1 MTELEMI
8 QRAKIYME
16 KLAMG
21 INPLDDS
28 PVPEEELINNVRLSR
43 CFTFTAQM
51 LGRMAAVQ
59 NKPAKKRAL
68 LYLDYDKRN
77 QFEYSDVPI
86 TVSEI
91 SRRLNDLITD
101 ERMLRLGSSQITSWL
116 SELELMH
123 SEATPDGKYA
133 RYPTARGKEIG
144 IVVKERTGTQGP
156 YKVVLYN
163 LEAQKF
169 ILDNL
174 DSLID
179 MRNMRAEKRK
189 QPWSANE
196 DDMLKSLIDSKY
208 PLIDITVQLRRSMES
223 ILKRVSELGL
233 DVPSGDT
240 SNK

>member
-43 CFTFTAQM
+43 CFAFSAQM
-51 LGRMAAVQ
+51 LGRLTVMQ

-77 QFEYSDVPI
+77 QFEFSDVPI
-86 TVSEI
+86 PVSEI

-116 SELELMH
+116 SELELMY
-123 SEATPDGKYA
+123 SEATPDGKYS

-144 IVVKERTGTQGP
+144 IFVKERTGTQGP

-208 PLIDITVQLRRSMES
+208 PLIDITVQLRRSRES
-223 ILKRVSELGL
+223 VLKRISELDIDMPFGNT
-233 DVPSGDT
+233 SG
-240 SNK
+240 K

>member
-21 INPLDDS
+21 INPLNDS

-51 LGRMAAVQ
+51 LGRMAVVQ

-123 SEATPDGKYA
+123 SK
-133 RYPTARGKEIG
+133 
-144 IVVKERTGTQGP
+144 
-156 YKVVLYN
+156 
-163 LEAQKF
+163 
-169 ILDNL
+169 
-174 DSLID
+174 
-179 MRNMRAEKRK
+179 K
-189 QPWSANE
+189 Q
-196 DDMLKSLIDSKY
+196 
-208 PLIDITVQLRRSMES
+208 Q
-223 ILKRVSELGL
+223 
-233 DVPSGDT
+233 
-240 SNK
+240 

>member
-1 MTELEMI
+1 MTESEMI
-8 QRAKIYME
+8 KRAKIYME

-21 INPLDDS
+21 INPLNDS
-28 PVPEEELINNVRLSR
+28 PVPEGELINNVRLSR
-43 CFTFTAQM
+43 CFAFTAQM
-51 LGRMAAVQ
+51 LERMTVTE
-59 NKPAKKRAL
+59 NEPAKKKSPL
-68 LYLDYDKRN
+68 FLDYDKRN
-77 QFEYSDVPI
+77 QFEYSTVPI
-86 TVSEI
+86 PVSEI

-101 ERMLRLGSSQITSWL
+101 ERMLRLSSSQITSWL
-116 SELELMH
+116 SELELMC
-123 SEATPDGKYA
+123 SEATPDGKYS

-144 IVVKERTGTQGP
+144 IFVKERTGTQGP

-196 DDMLKSLIDSKY
+196 DELLKSLVDSKL
-208 PLIDITVQLRRSMES
+208 PLIDITAQLRRSRAS
-223 ILKRVSELGL
+223 VRKRIAELGL
-233 DVPSGDT
+233 DTPSGNT
-240 SNK
+240 SGK